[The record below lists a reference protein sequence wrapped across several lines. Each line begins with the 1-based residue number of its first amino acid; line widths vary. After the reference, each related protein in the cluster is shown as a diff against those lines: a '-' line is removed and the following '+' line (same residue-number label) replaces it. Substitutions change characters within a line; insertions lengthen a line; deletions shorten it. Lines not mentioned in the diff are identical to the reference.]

1 MMKPIDTFT
10 YLKRNK
16 VSCDATSLIQ
26 LYFPIIGSDA
36 TAVYQYFLH
45 FFDDGARAHKFSD
58 VLNHLQFGMK
68 RFEDAMVMLTAMDL
82 VVLYQLP
89 DAYLVKLQQP

>member
-45 FFDDGARAHKFSD
+45 FLMMG
-58 VLNHLQFGMK
+58 LEPTNL
-68 RFEDAMVMLTAMDL
+68 AMF
-82 VVLYQLP
+82 
-89 DAYLVKLQQP
+89 